1 MAVEAL
7 SQLRL
12 RRSTT
17 TRAVIT
23 HYALLLE
30 GFWTNPLTKVGEAP
44 ILPLTGYKACSYLPQ
59 AVIMLRHIRDTNQC
73 LLHYVTYAH
82 MTPTAPTTYNRL
94 TIDT

>member
-1 MAVEAL
+1 MAIEAL

-17 TRAVIT
+17 TQAVIT
-23 HYALLLE
+23 HYVLPLE
-30 GFWTNPLTKVGEAP
+30 GFWTNPLAKVGEAP

-59 AVIMLRHIRDTNQC
+59 AVIMLTHICDTNRC
-73 LLHYVTYAH
+73 SSHYVTYAH
-82 MTPTAPTTYNRL
+82 MTPTASTTYDRL